1 MFTAEEVRNLR
12 RQQKLT
18 QQQLADLVGVSRTT
32 VINWEMGKNIP
43 DSQNVF
49 NIAQALKV
57 PVSAL
62 ICKEDKASSQ
72 PFPEKAPAESQ
83 EKEMISAAPGGKEND
98 RARKD
103 IIKQIL
109 MDIFDAQEKIGGA
122 LSCVEELNDI
132 SAANAELL
140 DWHLRYLENRIS
152 LAREKLATVIGL
164 HKLGLP
170 HS

>member
-1 MFTAEEVRNLR
+1 MFTAEEIKNLR

-32 VINWEMGKNIP
+32 VINLEMGKNIP

-62 ICKEDKASSQ
+62 ICKEDKDY
-72 PFPEKAPAESQ
+72 PPLFPEKIPGESQ
-83 EKEMISAAPGGKEND
+83 DKEIISAAFSGKEDNQS
-98 RARKD
+98 RKD
-103 IIKQIL
+103 IIKQIV
-109 MDIFDAQEKIGGA
+109 MDIFDAQEKISGA

-152 LAREKLATVIGL
+152 LAREKLAAVIDL
-164 HKLGLP
+164 HK
-170 HS
+170 

>member
-1 MFTAEEVRNLR
+1 MFTAEEIKNLR

-62 ICKEDKASSQ
+62 ICKEDKDY
-72 PFPEKAPAESQ
+72 PPLFPEKI
-83 EKEMISAAPGGKEND
+83 ISAAFSGKEDNQS
-98 RARKD
+98 RKD
-103 IIKQIL
+103 IIKQIV

-152 LAREKLATVIGL
+152 LAREKLAAVIDL
-164 HKLGLP
+164 HK
-170 HS
+170 